1 MSLLK
6 VREVLAHK
14 PGSEINLVHKPERW
28 LFNGFPKLITMTREH
43 EEITRFLHSEGV
55 KVHSL
60 LTSMTSKPKLY
71 LMRDNAVVVDRKAIT
86 CHFITGIRRGEEQ
99 IVKKKLKELGIKITG
114 HTFPPGFLH
123 GSDLFFTKKNHA
135 FAIIGERTNVEGIK
149 HLMDLM
155 EIDVTPIKMD
165 NLSSLQ
171 FNIINDIV
179 VMSEE
184 VIHKPIYK
192 VMKENEL
199 DIILASKKDADNMG
213 LNFLQIDDNKIVNVR
228 ADINKK
234 LKMVG
239 FDVIE
244 IDIRELL
251 KGNTGLRN
259 MFLPFY

>member
-1 MSLLK
+1 LK
-6 VREVLAHK
+6 VREALAHK

-28 LFNGFPKLITMTREH
+28 LFKAYPNLIAMTREH
-43 EEITRFLHSEGV
+43 EEVTRLLHNEGI

-71 LMRDNAVVVDRKAIT
+71 LMRDNAVVIDKKAIT

-99 IVKKKLKELGIKITG
+99 IVKKKLKEIGVGIIG

-135 FAIIGERTNVEGIK
+135 FAIIGERTNAEGVK

-155 EIDVTPIKMD
+155 GIDVTPIHMD
-165 NLSSLQ
+165 GLSSLQ

-179 VMSEE
+179 IMSEE
-184 VIHKPIYK
+184 IVHEPVYK

-199 DIILASKKDADNMG
+199 DIVLASKRDADGMG

-228 ADINKK
+228 SSINRK
-234 LKMVG
+234 LKMLG

-244 IDIRELL
+244 VEIRELM
-251 KGNTGLRN
+251 KGDTGVRN

>member
-1 MSLLK
+1 LK
-6 VREVLAHK
+6 IREVLAHK
-14 PGSEINLVHKPERW
+14 PGSEINLVHKPARW
-28 LFNGFPKLITMTREH
+28 FFTDSPNLMAMSREH
-43 EEITRFLHSEGV
+43 EEVTRLLQSEGV
-55 KVHSL
+55 RVHSL

-86 CHFITGIRRGEEQ
+86 CHFITSIRRGEEQ
-99 IVKKKLKELGIKITG
+99 IVKKKLKELGVKIIG

-123 GSDLFFTKKNHA
+123 CSDLFFTDKNHA
-135 FAIIGERTNVEGIK
+135 FAIIGERTNAEGVK
-149 HLMDLM
+149 HLMDLTK
-155 EIDVTPIKMD
+155 IDVTPIRMD

-171 FNIINDIV
+171 FNIVNDIV

-184 VIHKPIYK
+184 VVHEPVYK

-199 DIILASKKDADNMG
+199 DLVLASKKDADEMG

-228 ADINKK
+228 ANINKK
-234 LKMVG
+234 LKMIG

-244 IDIRELL
+244 VEIRELM
-251 KGNTGLRN
+251 KGKTGIRN

>member
-1 MSLLK
+1 MSVLK
-6 VREVLAHK
+6 IREVLAHK
-14 PGSEINLVHKPERW
+14 PGSEINLVHKPARW
-28 LFNGFPKLITMTREH
+28 FFTDSPNLMAMSREH
-43 EEITRFLHSEGV
+43 EEVTRLLQNEGV

-60 LTSMTSKPKLY
+60 LTSMASKPKLY
-71 LMRDNAVVVDRKAIT
+71 LMRDNAVVVDKKAVT

-99 IVKKKLKELGIKITG
+99 IVKKKLKEIGVSIIG

-135 FAIIGERTNVEGIK
+135 FAIIGERTNVEGVK
-149 HLMDLM
+149 HLMELM
-155 EIDVTPIKMD
+155 GIDVTPIKMD

-171 FNIINDIV
+171 FNIVNDIA

-184 VIHKPIYK
+184 VVHQPVYK

-199 DIILASKKDADNMG
+199 DIILASKEDADNMG

-228 ADINKK
+228 AGINRK
-234 LKMVG
+234 LKMIG

-244 IDIRELL
+244 VEIRELM

>member
-1 MSLLK
+1 MSILK

-43 EEITRFLHSEGV
+43 EEITRFLHNEGV

-71 LMRDNAVVVDRKAIT
+71 LMRDNAVVVDKKAIT

-184 VIHKPIYK
+184 VIHEPIYK